1 MNIEV
6 LIAKDCGSCYEIVDT
21 GYLDEMSTD
30 SSCTKLKASYLA
42 IQQAKQWLSEGK
54 VVKAPKDTE
63 WPELRPSDLIAEDL
77 PPLELAKKVAVND
90 IVMNMHQNVLGV
102 CVLDMMDYLDCYMS
116 LMANGIFITD

>member
-6 LIAKDCGSCYEIVDT
+6 LIAKDCGSYYEIVDT

-54 VVKAPKDTE
+54 AVKAPKEVE

-90 IVMNMHQNVLGV
+90 IVMNMH
-102 CVLDMMDYLDCYMS
+102 
-116 LMANGIFITD
+116 